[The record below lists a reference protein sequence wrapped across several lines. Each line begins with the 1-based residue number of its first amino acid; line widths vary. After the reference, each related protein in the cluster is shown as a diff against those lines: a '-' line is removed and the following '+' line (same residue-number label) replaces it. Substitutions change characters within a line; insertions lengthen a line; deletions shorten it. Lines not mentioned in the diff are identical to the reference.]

1 MQIQSL
7 LTPERTCGGLDA
19 SSKRRALELLAQTIA
34 RDIPSLDAD
43 DLLRR
48 FLARERL
55 GSTGVGHGIA
65 IPHCRVNLNAAAAIG
80 ALITLSQPIEFD
92 AIDGEPVDILFAML
106 VPEEAHDEHLKNLA
120 ALASALTRS
129 EFRERLRTANT
140 NTALYEAAVN
150 WSWLYLCTAL
160 VVFKQRLIFT
170 GINGYAISYCERIV
184 WLR

>member
-7 LTPERTCGGLDA
+7 LTPERTCSGLDA

-34 RDIPSLDAD
+34 QDIPGLDAD

-65 IPHCRVNLNAAAAIG
+65 IPHCRVSIGASTAGANAIG

-92 AIDGEPVDILFAML
+92 AIDAEPVDILFAML

-129 EFRERLRTANT
+129 EFRDRLRAADT
-140 NTALYEAAVN
+140 NAALYDAA
-150 WSWLYLCTAL
+150 
-160 VVFKQRLIFT
+160 
-170 GINGYAISYCERIV
+170 IN
-184 WLR
+184 

>member
-7 LTPERTCGGLDA
+7 LTPERTRSGLEA
-19 SSKRRALELLAQTIA
+19 SGKRSAMELLAQTIA
-34 RDIPSLDAD
+34 QNIPSLDAD

-65 IPHCRVNLNAAAAIG
+65 IPHCRASINASAGSAGAIG

-92 AIDGEPVDILFAML
+92 AIDAEPVDILFAML

-120 ALASALTRS
+120 ELASALTRS
-129 EFRERLRTANT
+129 EFRDRLRAADSNS
-140 NTALYEAAVN
+140 ALYDAAVN
-150 WSWLYLCTAL
+150 
-160 VVFKQRLIFT
+160 
-170 GINGYAISYCERIV
+170 
-184 WLR
+184 

>member
-7 LTPERTCGGLDA
+7 LTPKRTCSGLEA
-19 SSKRRALELLAQTIA
+19 GSKRRALELLAQTIA
-34 RDIPSLDAD
+34 QDIPSIDAD

-55 GSTGVGHGIA
+55 GSTGIGHGIA
-65 IPHCRVNLNAAAAIG
+65 IPHCRINMSESAAGAIG
-80 ALITLSQPIEFD
+80 ALITLNQPIEFD
-92 AIDGEPVDILFAML
+92 AVDAEPVDILFAML

-140 NTALYEAAVN
+140 HTALYEAAV
-150 WSWLYLCTAL
+150 S
-160 VVFKQRLIFT
+160 
-170 GINGYAISYCERIV
+170 
-184 WLR
+184 

>member
-1 MQIQSL
+1 MQIQTL
-7 LTPERTCGGLDA
+7 LTPERTCSGLEA
-19 SSKRRALELLAQTIA
+19 SSKKRALELLAQTIA
-34 RDIPSLDAD
+34 HDVPGIDAD

-65 IPHCRVNLNAAAAIG
+65 IPHCRVSINSGAGANAIG

-92 AIDGEPVDILFAML
+92 AIDAEPVDILFAML

-129 EFRERLRTANT
+129 EFRQRLRVASDSSTLFQA
-140 NTALYEAAVN
+140 
-150 WSWLYLCTAL
+150 
-160 VVFKQRLIFT
+160 
-170 GINGYAISYCERIV
+170 AIS
-184 WLR
+184 